1 MTRSRKSVL
10 EILLSGK
17 EPQSAADVFALMT
30 DSVDQATVYRT
41 LHYLEENGYAES
53 FILHC
58 TSHGTERYYTATSDA
73 SGIRLPHRHWFHCE
87 RCHSFTDLGGC
98 TLDALVRGY
107 ERVHGIAVLSHTLY
121 MTGLCAAC
129 KSVPI

>member
-1 MTRSRKSVL
+1 MTRSRKTVL
-10 EILLSGK
+10 DILLSSP
-17 EPQSAADVFALMT
+17 EPQSAADVFAVMT

-58 TSHGTERYYTATSDA
+58 TSHGTERYYSASTDA
-73 SGIRLPHRHWFHCE
+73 AGNRLAHRHWFHCE
-87 RCHSFTDLGGC
+87 QCHSFTDLGCC
-98 TLDALVRGY
+98 TLDTLVRGY
-107 ERVHGIAVLSHTLY
+107 EDLHGIEVKSHTLY

-129 KSVPI
+129 RPR

>member
-10 EILLSGK
+10 GILLSGT
-17 EPQSAADVFALMT
+17 EPQSASDVFKLMT

-58 TSHGTERYYTATSDA
+58 TSHGTERYYTATSDD
-73 SGIRLPHRHWFHCE
+73 SGKRLAHRHWFHCE
-87 RCHSFTDLGGC
+87 NCHSFTDLGGC
-98 TLDALVRGY
+98 TLDDLVRGY
-107 ERVHGIAVLSHTLY
+107 ELVHGIAVKSHTLY
-121 MTGLCAAC
+121 MTGLCSAC
-129 KSVPI
+129 KPGAV